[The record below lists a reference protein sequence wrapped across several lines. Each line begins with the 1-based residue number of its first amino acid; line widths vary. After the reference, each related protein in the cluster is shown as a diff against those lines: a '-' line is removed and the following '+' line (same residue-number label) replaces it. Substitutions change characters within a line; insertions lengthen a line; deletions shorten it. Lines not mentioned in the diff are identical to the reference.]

1 MGAKIKKYVKW
12 TFDSFIWLAVL
23 LFVIDLVTK
32 LVVHANRDFILS
44 QSEQGIILIPGF
56 LAINYTLNP
65 GAAFG
70 MGFDNPEINRWI
82 YIVVATIGAAIM
94 ITIYTLKFKKMNR
107 YMKACLM
114 MMVVGA
120 IGNLVDRLFFSFS
133 DFAVVDWIN
142 FYGIWAYNFNIADS
156 SIVVGTI
163 MLVVYLIIA
172 EIKENRTK
180 EMLEINKENS
190 EVTNEENKE

>member
-1 MGAKIKKYVKW
+1 MTAKIKKYVKW
-12 TFDSFIWLAVL
+12 TFNSFIWLAVL

-32 LVVHANRDFILS
+32 LVVDANKEYISS
-44 QSEQGIILIPGF
+44 QGEQGIILIPGF

-70 MGFDNPEINRWI
+70 MGFNDPEINRWI
-82 YIVVATIGAAIM
+82 YIVVATIGASVM
-94 ITIYTLKFKKMNR
+94 ITIYVLKFKKLNR
-107 YMKACLM
+107 FVKACLM

-120 IGNLVDRLFFSFS
+120 VGNLVDRLFFSFS

-142 FYGIWAYNFNIADS
+142 FYGIWEYNFNIADS

-172 EIKENRTK
+172 EIKENRAK
-180 EMLEINKENS
+180 ELS
-190 EVTNEENKE
+190 EAKVEKSEETNEESKE